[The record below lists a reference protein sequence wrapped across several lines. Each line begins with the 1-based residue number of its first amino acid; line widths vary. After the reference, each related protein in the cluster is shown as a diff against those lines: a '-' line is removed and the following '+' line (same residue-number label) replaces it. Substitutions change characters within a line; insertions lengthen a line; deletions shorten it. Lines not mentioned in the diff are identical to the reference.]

1 MYKIFQMLKG
11 FFVTY
16 EFQMLVHQVTVPYRV
31 MVYLKH
37 LMDHGL
43 KQAMLLVSKFQNQ
56 YHQNNVMVKMDQT
69 VPDPK
74 YIIIYLKY

>member
-1 MYKIFQMLKG
+1 MLKG